1 MAALSILT
9 SPQLTDITSS
19 ILSQTVHHRRRLSSL
34 LCSPSLFSLTLQ
46 HLHSLSL
53 IQKTL
58 LISKHLLSSLHCLT
72 RYFHPTTLI
81 PPHPNT
87 TIKHRDLD
95 AALLLIFLFDVHQE
109 NPEILKTPIAKWREG
124 LSKHYS
130 EAVLRQTSI
139 VVHYGGVLLPH
150 VEMIIRCWRFVGMMA
165 GCTVNEGREL
175 AAAPAAVVAL
185 PAVKVRGGGEE
196 CVICREEMSEGRDV
210 CELPCEHLFHWIGI
224 LPWLKKTNTCPCCR
238 FQLPTEDVFGEIERL
253 WSAMI
258 KIGNGAPRGM
268 HMIDVDNGMYCRRG
282 RIARTYWPLVNLDIC
297 AFTRQTWYNEWL
309 R

>member
-1 MAALSILT
+1 MEEITIIMAALSTLN

-19 ILSQTVHHRRRLSSL
+19 IISQTVHRRRRLSSL
-34 LCSPSLFSLTLQ
+34 LCSPSLFSLTLH

-72 RYFHPTTLI
+72 RHFHPTTLI

-95 AALLLIFLFDVHQE
+95 AALLLIFLCDVHQE
-109 NPEILKTPIAKWREG
+109 NPEILKTPIAEWREG
-124 LSKHYS
+124 LRKHYS
-130 EAVLRQTSI
+130 ETVLRQTSI
-139 VVHYGGVLLPH
+139 VVHYGGVLLPY

-165 GCTVNEGREL
+165 GCTVREGREL

-185 PAVKVRGGGEE
+185 PAVEVRGGGEE
-196 CVICREEMSEGRDV
+196 CVICREEMREGRDV
-210 CELPCEHLFHWIGI
+210 CELPCEHLFHWMCI

-253 WSAMI
+253 WSVLI
-258 KIGNGAPRGM
+258 KIGNDALSGE
-268 HMIDVDNGMYCRRG
+268 YC
-282 RIARTYWPLVNLDIC
+282 T
-297 AFTRQTWYNEWL
+297 
-309 R
+309 